1 MAAVSSPSAF
11 VTWVAVPSVRQD
23 FGRSS
28 AWKGSQGASSWGTSA
43 WPKTLQRFVAL
54 ATVAAVGSRKWRQR
68 KVQATRVPRH
78 KTATWP
84 VNDSCEVD
92 YEEALSNIQQR
103 SVALI
108 LNRNAKGVNK
118 KVEKKLM
125 GIVGPLRTFVCCCE
139 EDAEH
144 ALKKVMGDSECKVVV
159 CGGGDGTVTSLLNLM
174 AKVRAE
180 NENLKSSPTMCVLR
194 LGTGNALAYLTGAQK
209 NFAKD
214 LQSLVDHLSDEK
226 EKVPEIPTSTINLSA
241 EGLPADTAENTHCFF
256 AGLGYDAR
264 MLQDYMWLRDK
275 TKENRFLT
283 KMFHN
288 PLGYLVALALRTL
301 PATMRGE
308 HVFHVKVTNLAD
320 EAFAMDSRRGDWA
333 IQYHKDQVIYEGKT
347 GIVSAGTVPFYG
359 GGFRLFPFAGMRPG
373 FAHIRLS
380 HIHPAVAT
388 FNIRPLWQGTYRN
401 HKHIHDFLV
410 KDVMVEVDRPT
421 PLHHSGDF
429 MGTASKVRFQVTSD
443 GQTRLVDF
451 FD

>member
-1 MAAVSSPSAF
+1 
-11 VTWVAVPSVRQD
+11 
-23 FGRSS
+23 
-28 AWKGSQGASSWGTSA
+28 
-43 WPKTLQRFVAL
+43 
-54 ATVAAVGSRKWRQR
+54 
-68 KVQATRVPRH
+68 
-78 KTATWP
+78 

-92 YEEALSNIQQR
+92 YDEAISSVQQKA
-103 SVALI
+103 VALI

-125 GIVGPLRTFVCCCE
+125 GIVGPAQTFVCCCE

-144 ALKKVMGDSECKVVV
+144 ALRKVMADSECKVVV

-174 AKVRAE
+174 AKVRGDTAS
-180 NENLKSSPTMCVLR
+180 LASSPTMCVLR

-209 NFAKD
+209 NYAED
-214 LQSLVDHLSDEK
+214 LESLVQHLSAQEN
-226 EKVPEIPTSTINLSA
+226 VPEIPTSTITLTA
-241 EGLPADTAENTHCFF
+241 EGLPEDTPENTHCFF
-256 AGLGYDAR
+256 AGLGFDAR

-275 TKENRFLT
+275 TKDNRFLT

-320 EAFAMDSRRGDWA
+320 DAFAMDSRRGDWA
-333 IQYHKDQVIYEGKT
+333 IKYEKDQVLYEGET
-347 GIVSAGTVPFYG
+347 GIMSAGTVPFYG

-373 FAHIRLS
+373 YAHIRLS
-380 HIHPAVAT
+380 NIHPAVAT
-388 FNIRPLWQGTYRN
+388 FNIRPLWNGNYRN
-401 HKHIHDFLV
+401 HKYIHDFLV
-410 KDVMVEVDRPT
+410 KDVMIEVDRPT
-421 PLHHSGDF
+421 PLHHSGAF
-429 MGTASKVRFQVTSD
+429 MGTASKVRFQVSSD

>member
-1 MAAVSSPSAF
+1 
-11 VTWVAVPSVRQD
+11 
-23 FGRSS
+23 
-28 AWKGSQGASSWGTSA
+28 
-43 WPKTLQRFVAL
+43 
-54 ATVAAVGSRKWRQR
+54 
-68 KVQATRVPRH
+68 
-78 KTATWP
+78 
-84 VNDSCEVD
+84 VD
-92 YEEALSNIQQR
+92 YDEAISSVQQKA
-103 SVALI
+103 VALI

-125 GIVGPLRTFVCCCE
+125 GIVGPARTFVCCCE

-144 ALKKVMGDSECKVVV
+144 ALRKVMADSECKVVV

-174 AKVRAE
+174 AKVRGDTAS
-180 NENLKSSPTMCVLR
+180 LASSPTMCVLR

-209 NFAKD
+209 NYAED
-214 LQSLVDHLSDEK
+214 LESLVQHLSAQEN
-226 EKVPEIPTSTINLSA
+226 VPEIPTSTLTLTA
-241 EGLPADTAENTHCFF
+241 EGLPEDTPENTHCFF

-275 TKENRFLT
+275 TKDNRFLT

-320 EAFAMDSRRGDWA
+320 DAFAMDSRRGDWA
-333 IQYHKDQVIYEGKT
+333 IKYEKDQVLYEGET
-347 GIVSAGTVPFYG
+347 GIMSAGTVPFYG

-373 FAHIRLS
+373 YAHIRLS
-380 HIHPAVAT
+380 NIHPAVAT
-388 FNIRPLWQGTYRN
+388 FNIRPLWNGNYRN
-401 HKHIHDFLV
+401 HKYIHDFLV
-410 KDVMVEVDRPT
+410 KDVMIEVDRPT

-429 MGTASKVRFQVTSD
+429 MGTASKVRFQVSSD